1 MRVLGFVF
9 ATLAAGW
16 LAAGALAPHAL
27 AADPPGEPKLGAN
40 GLYVQPWFLESFLDL
55 REDLDEAAG
64 KGKRFVIFWEQKGCP
79 YCKETHVVN
88 LANPEISGFIQKH
101 FVVLQLD
108 LYGSRKVKDFDG
120 QELEEKALAQKW
132 GVRFTPTVQFFP
144 QKAEE
149 AKKTGRELEV
159 ARLPGYLRPF
169 PFYVMF
175 QFVRDEAYKAGP
187 FRDYFKAKHAESV
200 AAGGKAHT
208 W

>member
-1 MRVLGFVF
+1 MRALRFAF

-16 LAAGALAPHAL
+16 MAFAAPLGVRAEAPA
-27 AADPPGEPKLGAN
+27 EPKLGAN
-40 GLYVQPWFLESFLDL
+40 GLYVQPWFLESFLEL
-55 REDLDEAAG
+55 REDLEEAAA

-88 LANPEISGFIQKH
+88 LAKPEIAGYIQKH

-120 QELEEKALAQKW
+120 EELAESALARKW
-132 GVRFTPTVQFFP
+132 GIRFTPTVQFFP
-144 QKAEE
+144 PKLDA
-149 AKKTGRELEV
+149 AKKNGKELEV
-159 ARLPGYLRPF
+159 ARLPGYLKPF

-175 QFVRDEAYKAGP
+175 QFVEAEAYKTVA
-187 FRDYFKAKHAESV
+187 FRDFYKKKHQESV
-200 AAGGKAHT
+200 AAGSKAHT

>member
-1 MRVLGFVF
+1 MRALGFVF

-16 LAAGALAPHAL
+16 FAACAVAPGAR
-27 AADPPGEPKLGAN
+27 AADPPGEPKTGAN

-55 REDLDEAAG
+55 REDLDEAAA

-79 YCKETHVVN
+79 YCKETHIVN

-120 QELEEKALAQKW
+120 EELAEKALAQKY

-144 QKAEE
+144 RKAEE
-149 AKKTGRELEV
+149 AKTSGKALEV

-187 FRDYFKAKHAESV
+187 FRDYYKKKHEESV
-200 AAGGKAHT
+200 AAGSKAHT